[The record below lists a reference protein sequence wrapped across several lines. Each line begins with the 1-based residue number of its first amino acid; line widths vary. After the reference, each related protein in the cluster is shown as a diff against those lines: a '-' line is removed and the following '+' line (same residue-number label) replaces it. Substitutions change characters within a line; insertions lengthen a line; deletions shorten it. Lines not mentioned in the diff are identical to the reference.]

1 MRQKRRLEQRS
12 LPQPDGT
19 IPPELRGLTIRNMQL
34 PSISTATLEKS
45 ARDNV
50 WALTGLVLISALL
63 VTFVLW
69 MNTSNNLNFERQE
82 RFASQSQ
89 EIHTLIEARMAAYEQ
104 VLRGAQGLFAASPD
118 VSRQDFANY
127 FNALG
132 IEQSYPGMLGFA
144 YSKIISPAELPGHVA
159 AIRAEGFPNYDIRPA
174 GPRDVYTSIVYIE
187 PFGGVNL
194 NAFGFDMYSE
204 PVRRAAM
211 DRAAA
216 SGVASLSGKVT
227 LVQDVERAGIAG
239 VLLYLPIYSHGQVN
253 DVVDGTL
260 LGWVYAPFSMDILMQ
275 GIRVD
280 SLNDLEL
287 SIYDGQVMTADALLF
302 SSESS
307 EERAR
312 SATYE
317 SVEHLTIAG
326 QPWTLRVRSTNAQ
339 GQPGGSHTPTLISAS
354 GITLSLL
361 LSILVWSLV
370 TGRERAL
377 AKAAQMTRELRY
389 TEFRWKAALAGAGD
403 GVWDWHNQTGEVIYS
418 SRWKSML
425 NYRDDEIGNTISE
438 WERLLHPDD
447 RAFVMATAQN
457 CIDGLISTIHM
468 EFRMRTGDGKWLWI
482 LGRGAVV
489 SRDEQGRAL
498 RTIGTHTDISAQKA
512 IELALLE
519 SDRRFRGA
527 FETAPIGMALVG
539 LDGHWLQVN
548 KALVQMFGYTAEEL
562 MRLRFHEITHP
573 DDLRVDVE
581 LLDKLRRGEI
591 DHYNME
597 KRYYRKD
604 GAIIHVLLSVS
615 MVTDQNDQP
624 LHYVSQIEDITER
637 KQLQELVLHQA
648 THDELTGLPN
658 RRLLYDRLAQLMAQ
672 SRRYDRLMALMF
684 VDIDHFKSVND
695 SFGHDVGDQVLCE
708 VAARLRRCVRVSD
721 TLARQGGDEF
731 VVLLSEIHSA
741 SDVERVAQAMLDAV
755 RLPLVLRDVELNV
768 TLSIGISIYNPRSE
782 DSQETLLKKADDAL
796 YKVKNGGRNAFQIS
810 H

>member
-1 MRQKRRLEQRS
+1 MH
-12 LPQPDGT
+12 LP
-19 IPPELRGLTIRNMQL
+19 L
-34 PSISTATLEKS
+34 ISSATLEKS

-69 MNTSNNLNFERQE
+69 MNTGNNLSVEREE
-82 RFASQSQ
+82 RFASQSE
-89 EIHTLIEARMAAYEQ
+89 EIHGLIEARMAAYEQ
-104 VLRGAQGLFAASPD
+104 VLRGAQGLFAASPS
-118 VSRQDFANY
+118 VSREDFANY
-127 FNALG
+127 FNALS
-132 IEQSYPGMLGFA
+132 IDQYYPGMLGFA
-144 YSKIISPAELPGHVA
+144 YSKLISAAELPAHVA
-159 AIRAEGFPNYDIRPA
+159 AIRAEGFPNYDVRPA
-174 GPRDVYTSIVYIE
+174 GQRDVYTSIVYIE

-216 SGVASLSGKVT
+216 SGVAALSGKVT
-227 LVQDVERAGIAG
+227 LVQDVERLGVAG
-239 VLLYLPIYSHGQVN
+239 VLLYLPVYSHGMVN

-275 GIRVD
+275 GIRLD
-280 SLNDLEL
+280 SLHDLEL
-287 SIYDGQVMTADALLF
+287 SIYDGHIMAAEGLLY
-302 SSESS
+302 SSANSD
-307 EERAR
+307 ERAR
-312 SATYE
+312 RAAYE

-326 QPWTLRVRSTNAQ
+326 QPWSVRVRSTAAFEQSN
-339 GQPGGSHTPTLISAS
+339 SSNTPTLVVVT
-354 GITLSLL
+354 GVVLSLL
-361 LSILVWSLV
+361 LTILVWSLV
-370 TGRERAL
+370 TSRERAL

-403 GVWDWHNQTGEVIYS
+403 GVWDWHNQTGECIYS

-425 NYRDDEIGNTISE
+425 NYRDDEIDNTISE
-438 WERLLHPDD
+438 WERLIHPDD
-447 RAFVMATAQN
+447 RAFALATAQN
-457 CIDGLISTIHM
+457 CVDGLISTIHM
-468 EFRMRTGDGKWLWI
+468 EIRMRTGDGQWRWI
-482 LGRGAVV
+482 LTRGAVV

-512 IELALLE
+512 VELALVE

-548 KALVQMFGYTAEEL
+548 KALVQMLGYTAEEL

-573 DDLRVDVE
+573 DDLSLDLG
-581 LLDKLRRGEI
+581 LLEKLRHEEI
-591 DHYNME
+591 DHYNIE

-604 GAIIHVLLSVS
+604 CAIIHVLLSVS

-624 LHYVSQIEDITER
+624 VHYVSQIEDITER
-637 KQLQELVLHQA
+637 KELQELVLHQA

-658 RRLLYDRLAQLMAQ
+658 RRLLYDRLAQIMAQ
-672 SRRYDRLMALMF
+672 SRRYERLMALMF
-684 VDIDHFKSVND
+684 VDIDHFKNVND
-695 SFGHDVGDQVLCE
+695 SYGHDVGDQVLCE
-708 VAARLRRCVRVSD
+708 VASRLRRCVRVSD

-731 VVLLSEIHSA
+731 VVVLSEIHSA

-755 RLPLVLRDVELNV
+755 HLPLVLRNIELRV
-768 TLSIGISIYNPRSE
+768 TLSIGISIFDPKSE
-782 DSQETLLKKADDAL
+782 DSHEALLKKADDAL
-796 YKVKNGGRNAFQIS
+796 YKVKNGGRNAFHIS
-810 H
+810 G